1 MEAFEAPSLG
11 VESPINECMGS
22 CNYESVNWTLGTAAA
37 VVTVVALVLE
47 TILITTLDTPT
58 QEKRNLPE
66 DSEPSY
72 ANFNVRT

>member
-1 MEAFEAPSLG
+1 
-11 VESPINECMGS
+11 
-22 CNYESVNWTLGTAAA
+22 VNWKLGTAAA

-47 TILITTLDTPT
+47 TILITTLDKPT

-66 DSEPSY
+66 DSETSY